1 MALEYRSRAGMPR
14 PLRAAEGGLIYHVLN
29 RANAG
34 VTIFAG
40 DEDYAAFERVVAEA
54 ALRYDMRL
62 LAYCLMPNHFHLLLW
77 PREDGDLSQ
86 FMRWLT
92 VTHTQRWHA
101 HHGTVGT
108 GHVYQGRFKSF
119 PVQSDEHFLTV
130 CRYVERNALR
140 AKLVERAQDWTW
152 GSLGVRRTNDDADR
166 PALTPWPIERPRDWT
181 ARVNR
186 PFGKE
191 EEAVRRSIQ
200 RGQPFGAAAW
210 QAEVAA
216 RLGLESA
223 FRPRGRPRKTPLS

>member
-1 MALEYRSRAGMPR
+1 MPR
-14 PLRAAEGGLIYHVLN
+14 PRRAAEGGLIYHALN
-29 RANAG
+29 RANARL
-34 VTIFAG
+34 TIFQT
-40 DEDYAAFERVVAEA
+40 DEDYAAFERVLAQAVA
-54 ALRYDMRL
+54 RSDVRL
-62 LAYCLMPNHFHLLLW
+62 LAYCVLPNHFHLLLW
-77 PREDGDLSQ
+77 PRADGELSQ

-101 HHGTVGT
+101 HHRTAGS

-140 AKLVERAQDWTW
+140 AKLVARAEDWRW
-152 GSLGVRRTNDDADR
+152 SSLQVRRTKDDWDR
-166 PALTPWPIERPRDWT
+166 PALTPWPIARPRDWT

-186 PFGKE
+186 PLGRQE

-216 RLGLESA
+216 RLGLESVL
-223 FRPRGRPRKTPLS
+223 RPRGRPRKKPLDGP